1 MISNWTP
8 DVNSTEPMHLKQNDA
23 AAQKFLLKNIMELRV
38 QEDTEYERFMLEE
51 N

>member
-8 DVNSTEPMHLKQNDA
+8 DVNSTELMHLKQNDA
-23 AAQKFLLKNIMELRV
+23 AAQTFLLKNIMELRV